1 LLWKLSP
8 YNHPTLLEFHNM
20 RKSYKLK
27 LYLLGPM
34 SSTKKVKPP
43 KQTLEDLLKSNQVVT
58 GKVIVERKKVM
69 DEAIE
74 FEMRERRYKANT
86 PK

>member
-1 LLWKLSP
+1 M
-8 YNHPTLLEFHNM
+8 LEP
-20 RKSYKLK
+20 RK
-27 LYLLGPM
+27 PR
-34 SSTKKVKPP
+34 PP

-74 FEMRERRYKANT
+74 FEMRERRYKTSNT
-86 PK
+86 K

>member
-1 LLWKLSP
+1 MEKI
-8 YNHPTLLEFHNM
+8 
-20 RKSYKLK
+20 KS
-27 LYLLGPM
+27 
-34 SSTKKVKPP
+34 P

-74 FEMRERRYKANT
+74 FEMRERRYKANNT
-86 PK
+86 K

>member
-1 LLWKLSP
+1 MDREYELQINNP
-8 YNHPTLLEFHNM
+8 
-20 RKSYKLK
+20 
-27 LYLLGPM
+27 
-34 SSTKKVKPP
+34 KPK

-74 FEMRERRYKANT
+74 FEMRERRYKTSNT
-86 PK
+86 K

>member
-1 LLWKLSP
+1 MIEP
-8 YNHPTLLEFHNM
+8 
-20 RKSYKLK
+20 
-27 LYLLGPM
+27 
-34 SSTKKVKPP
+34 KKPKPP
-43 KQTLEDLLKSNQVVT
+43 KQSLEDLLKSNQVVT

-86 PK
+86 AK

>member
-1 LLWKLSP
+1 M
-8 YNHPTLLEFHNM
+8 LES
-20 RKSYKLK
+20 KE
-27 LYLLGPM
+27 P
-34 SSTKKVKPP
+34 KPP

-74 FEMRERRYKANT
+74 FEMRERRYKTSNT
-86 PK
+86 K

>member
-1 LLWKLSP
+1 MWRQRICSEAVRM
-8 YNHPTLLEFHNM
+8 LE
-20 RKSYKLK
+20 
-27 LYLLGPM
+27 P
-34 SSTKKVKPP
+34 KKPKQP

-74 FEMRERRYKANT
+74 FEMRERRYKTSA

>member
-1 LLWKLSP
+1 MWRQRVCSEAVRM
-8 YNHPTLLEFHNM
+8 LE
-20 RKSYKLK
+20 
-27 LYLLGPM
+27 P
-34 SSTKKVKPP
+34 KKPKPP

-74 FEMRERRYKANT
+74 FEMRERRYKTSNT
-86 PK
+86 K